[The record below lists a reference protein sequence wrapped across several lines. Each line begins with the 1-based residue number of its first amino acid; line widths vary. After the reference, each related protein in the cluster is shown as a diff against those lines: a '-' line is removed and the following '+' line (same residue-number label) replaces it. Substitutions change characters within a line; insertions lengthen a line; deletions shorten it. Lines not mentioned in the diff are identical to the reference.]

1 MRSLEKHLILETK
14 IKDMSEIKP
23 PLTIE
28 YDVPFEVT
36 QEQYIEIKKQLSG
49 YALFREADGKYFCKL
64 WFMKFEKH
72 LRAILSNN

>member
-1 MRSLEKHLILETK
+1 
-14 IKDMSEIKP
+14 MSEIKP

-28 YDVPFEVT
+28 YDVSFEVT

-49 YALFREADGKYFCKL
+49 YALCRIDDDGKYFCKL
-64 WFMKFEKH
+64 WFMKYERH

>member
-1 MRSLEKHLILETK
+1 MN
-14 IKDMSEIKP
+14 EIKP

-36 QEQYIEIKKQLSG
+36 QEQFIEIKKQLSG
-49 YALFREADGKYFCKL
+49 YTLCREEAGKYYCKL

-72 LRAILSNN
+72 LRAILNNN